1 MGGYAGMIGY
11 IDLGNGH
18 ASSRVLPPE
27 LRRDFIGG
35 RGFTSKL
42 IHDLV
47 PPGIDALGPD
57 NTVVLA
63 VGPLAGTLAPS
74 TGRITIGARSP
85 LTGILG
91 DGNAG
96 GHVGAE
102 MKYAGYDALV
112 ITGRAEHPTHVHVED
127 GTISFHDAS
136 DIWGAAV
143 SETERMVRERCGDT
157 EAHVISIGPAGE
169 NCVRYASLIADGS
182 RAAARC
188 GIGAVWGSK
197 RLKALSLRGTGGV
210 DIAHP
215 EQFHEHVGET
225 LEAIYADPV
234 YPTLSE
240 RGTPFLIDSAQLGGG
255 LATRNNQQGV
265 ADDYDAISC
274 ERFYTHHRKRSFACF
289 ACPIHCSN
297 IAIATSADGRHI
309 TSEGPE
315 YESIVCLGP
324 KCGIM
329 SLPAIIEANRACNEL
344 GLDTISCGSTIGFAM
359 ELWQRG
365 IISAR
370 DTGGIDLAWGN
381 EGSVLS
387 LIEMI
392 ARREGYGDSL
402 AEGVRRYTKRV
413 GPAARPYALHVKGME
428 VPAFDGRAA
437 KGFALGWAVSSRGAD
452 HLRALPN
459 FELLGYPPSEAQQ
472 RFGDRHAS
480 DPYDERGKAEL
491 VTWHE
496 NFSAVVDSAEMCKYA
511 TFSTY
516 AVTPGMLAT
525 LLHDVVGGHYDAEQL
540 LRCGE
545 RIVTLERMIDISFG
559 GTCRDTLPDRILH
572 EPLPQGPARG
582 NTVDLTSMV
591 DRYYELRGWDR
602 NGVPTADALKQLGL
616 APSPDGNA
624 RTRV

>member
-1 MGGYAGMIGY
+1 MVMGGYAGTVGY
-11 IDLGNGH
+11 IDLEHGRATTH
-18 ASSRVLPPE
+18 PLPLE
-27 LRRDFIGG
+27 LRRDYIGG

-42 IHDLV
+42 IHDMV
-47 PPGIDALGPD
+47 PPGINAFDPE
-57 NTVVLA
+57 NTIVLA

-74 TGRITIGARSP
+74 SGRITIGALSP

-102 MKYAGYDALV
+102 MKYAGFDALV
-112 ITGRAEHPTHVHVED
+112 ITGRAPQPIHVHVED
-127 GTISFHDAS
+127 GVISINDGTS
-136 DIWGAAV
+136 LWGATV
-143 SETERMVRERCGDT
+143 SETERMVRERVDDM
-157 EAHVISIGPAGE
+157 ESHVISIGPAGE
-169 NCVRYASLIADGS
+169 HMVRYAALIADGS

-215 EQFHEHVGET
+215 GTFREHVSDT

-240 RGTPFLIDSAQLGGG
+240 RGTPFLIDSAQLSGG
-255 LATRNNQQGV
+255 LATRNNQHGV

-274 ERFYTHHRKRSFACF
+274 ERFYSEHRKRSFACF
-289 ACPIHCSN
+289 ACPIHCAN
-297 IAIATSADGRHI
+297 ISTATSSKGRHI
-309 TSEGPE
+309 TAEGPE
-315 YESIVCLGP
+315 YESMVCLGP
-324 KCGIM
+324 KCGVM
-329 SLPAIIEANRACNEL
+329 SLPAIIEANVACNEL

-365 IISAR
+365 IISEE
-370 DTGGIDLAWGN
+370 DTNGLDLSWGN
-381 EGSVLS
+381 EETVLS
-387 LIEMI
+387 LVGMI
-392 ARREGYGDSL
+392 AHREGYGDVL
-402 AEGVRRYTKRV
+402 AEGVRRYAERI
-413 GPAARPYALHVKGME
+413 GPVARPFALHVKGME

-459 FELLGYPPSEAQQ
+459 FELLGYPPEEAER
-472 RFGDRHAS
+472 RFGDPHAS

-516 AVTPGMLAT
+516 AVTPSMLAT
-525 LLHDVVGGHYDAEQL
+525 LLNDVVGGGHDEGRL

-545 RIVTLERMIDISFG
+545 RIVTLERMFDITFG
-559 GTCRDTLPDRILH
+559 GSCRDTLPERIRT
-572 EPLPQGPARG
+572 EPLPEGPARG
-582 NTVDLTSMV
+582 NTVDLDAMI

-602 NGVPTADALKQLGL
+602 NGVPLASTLKALGL
-616 APSPDGNA
+616 TD
-624 RTRV
+624 T